1 MQAWILE
8 KGCDA
13 YHALLQLAQL
23 EALQEEHPED
33 IGRDVPSLERETPLK
48 LENSLSIS
56 PDWQSGQ
63 AIPFSD
69 DIPKISFS
77 NSDSHFR
84 HLYSNMGIPVYLT
97 FRHALMLAQFQICK
111 QIRKQNEWNSCDCS
125 GEAGSPLNIV

>member
-84 HLYSNMGIPVYLT
+84 HLYSNMGMAT
-97 FRHALMLAQFQICK
+97 SN
-111 QIRKQNEWNSCDCS
+111 QNPFYS
-125 GEAGSPLNIV
+125 AMVA